1 MRNIFDKQLENLHI
15 ELIKMGSLCE
25 EAISGSLKALND
37 NDKNI
42 IKNISMLESDIDQ
55 KERDIEGLCMR
66 LILQQQPV
74 ASDLRVVSA
83 AMKMISDMERIG
95 DQAEDIAEII
105 KYIQIDPLKKSIHI
119 NEMGKA
125 AAKMVTNSIDSF
137 IKRDLTLAGKVI
149 ASDDVIDNLFIEIKK
164 DLIEYI
170 QKNPEAGEYCLDLLM
185 VAKYFERIGD
195 HAANIAEW
203 VEFSI
208 TGIYKGETL

>member
-105 KYIQIDPLKKSIHI
+105 KYIQIDPLKKSTHI

>member
-105 KYIQIDPLKKSIHI
+105 KYIQIDPLKKSTHI

-149 ASDDVIDNLFIEIKK
+149 ASDDVIYNLFIEIKK

>member
-105 KYIQIDPLKKSIHI
+105 KYIQIDPLKKSTHI

-208 TGIYKGETL
+208 TVIYKGETL

>member
-55 KERDIEGLCMR
+55 KERDIEGFCMR

-105 KYIQIDPLKKSIHI
+105 KYIQIDPLKKSTHI

>member
-55 KERDIEGLCMR
+55 KERDIEGFCMR

-105 KYIQIDPLKKSIHI
+105 KYIQIDPLKKSTHI

-170 QKNPEAGEYCLDLLM
+170 QKNPESGEYCLDLLM

>member
-105 KYIQIDPLKKSIHI
+105 KYIQIDPLKKSTNI

>member
-25 EAISGSLKALND
+25 EAISSTLKALSA
-37 NDKNI
+37 KNEET
-42 IKNISMLESDIDQ
+42 IKNIFTLESEIDQ
-55 KERDIEGLCMR
+55 KERDIEGLCMK

-83 AMKMISDMERIG
+83 TMKMISDMERIG

-105 KYIQIDPLKKSIHI
+105 KFIQIDPLKQFVHI

-149 ASDDVIDNLFIEIKK
+149 ASDDIIDGLFIDIKK
-164 DLIEYI
+164 ELIDYI
-170 QKNPEAGEYCLDLLM
+170 QESPESGENCLDLLM
-185 VAKYFERIGD
+185 IAKYFERIGD

-208 TGIYKGETL
+208 TGIYKGEAL

>member
-55 KERDIEGLCMR
+55 KERDIEVLCMR

-105 KYIQIDPLKKSIHI
+105 KYIQIDPLKKSTHI

>member
-37 NDKNI
+37 NDKKI

-66 LILQQQPV
+66 LILQKQPV
-74 ASDLRVVSA
+74 ASDLRIFSA

-105 KYIQIDPLKKSIHI
+105 KYIQIDPLKKSTHI

>member
-105 KYIQIDPLKKSIHI
+105 KYIQIDPLKKSTHI

-185 VAKYFERIGD
+185 VAKYLERIGD
-195 HAANIAEW
+195 HATNISEW
-203 VEFSI
+203 VIYYI
-208 TGIYKGETL
+208 TGEHISGN

>member
-105 KYIQIDPLKKSIHI
+105 KYIQIDPLKKSTHI

-170 QKNPEAGEYCLDLLM
+170 QKNPEAGEYCLDILM

>member
-105 KYIQIDPLKKSIHI
+105 KYIQIDPLKKSTHI

-185 VAKYFERIGD
+185 GAKYFERIGD

>member
-105 KYIQIDPLKKSIHI
+105 KYIQIDPLKKSTHI

-170 QKNPEAGEYCLDLLM
+170 QKNPESGEYCLDLLM

>member
-37 NDKNI
+37 NDKKI

-74 ASDLRVVSA
+74 ASDLRIVSA

-105 KYIQIDPLKKSIHI
+105 KYIQIDPLKKSTHI

>member
-1 MRNIFDKQLENLHI
+1 
-15 ELIKMGSLCE
+15 
-25 EAISGSLKALND
+25 
-37 NDKNI
+37 
-42 IKNISMLESDIDQ
+42 
-55 KERDIEGLCMR
+55 
-66 LILQQQPV
+66 
-74 ASDLRVVSA
+74 
-83 AMKMISDMERIG
+83 MKMISDMERIG

-105 KYIQIDPLKKSIHI
+105 KYIQIDPLKKSTHI

>member
-25 EAISGSLKALND
+25 EAISGSLQALND
-37 NDKNI
+37 KSEDI
-42 IKNISMLESDIDQ
+42 IKSIFMLESEIDQ

-105 KYIQIDPLKKSIHI
+105 KFIQNDPIKKFAHID
-119 NEMGKA
+119 EMGKA
-125 AAKMVTNSIDSF
+125 ASKMVTNSIDSF

-149 ASDDVIDNLFIEIKK
+149 ASDDIIDGLFIDIKK
-164 DLIEYI
+164 ELINYI
-170 QKNPEAGEYCLDLLM
+170 QEKPESGEYCLDLLM
-185 VAKYFERIGD
+185 IAKYFERIGD

-208 TGIYKGETL
+208 TGIYKGEAL

>member
-105 KYIQIDPLKKSIHI
+105 KYIQIDPLKKSTHI

-149 ASDDVIDNLFIEIKK
+149 ASDDVIDNLFIE
-164 DLIEYI
+164 IEYI

>member
-105 KYIQIDPLKKSIHI
+105 KYIQIDPLKKSTHI

-164 DLIEYI
+164 NLIEYI